1 MVIYQLDEIDS
12 IAFELKNFKAA
23 IVPTD
28 TVAGL
33 ICINPKLIYSIKK
46 RSKKK
51 KLITFVCNLDQIPNK
66 SENFIKIAKRFWPGQ
81 LTLINNGISY
91 RMPNS
96 SFLLNL
102 ISKVGPVYSS
112 SANLS
117 NKEPIETVDDI
128 KEQFGLKNKNLIFIN
143 ANYNKGNTASTVY
156 NVDKDKIEREGIIKY
171 EQIKECI

>member
-66 SENFIKIAKRFWPGQ
+66 SENFIKIAKRF
-81 LTLINNGISY
+81 
-91 RMPNS
+91 
-96 SFLLNL
+96 
-102 ISKVGPVYSS
+102 
-112 SANLS
+112 
-117 NKEPIETVDDI
+117 
-128 KEQFGLKNKNLIFIN
+128 
-143 ANYNKGNTASTVY
+143 
-156 NVDKDKIEREGIIKY
+156 
-171 EQIKECI
+171 